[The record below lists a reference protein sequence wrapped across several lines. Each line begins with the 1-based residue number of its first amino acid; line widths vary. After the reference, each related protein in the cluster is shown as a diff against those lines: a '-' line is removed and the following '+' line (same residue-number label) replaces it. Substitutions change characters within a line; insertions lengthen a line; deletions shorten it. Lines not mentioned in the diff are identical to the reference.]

1 MTKKDK
7 ESDNHMDKELTKMN
21 NTNAML
27 ETISDGLKR
36 GYIYVREDK
45 TIGGIG
51 HTAQRVMGVTW
62 SGLFEEASTHV
73 HPAGVINEGDI
84 VIIADNEM
92 GVDDELTAEDL
103 KVLNIYDE
111 NISAG
116 DALIAIGVYK
126 NVKMEPVYKALNDFV
141 TESTIELNQKY
152 LGFNIDVTIDFK
164 ESKISIFINGTEY
177 SMEYLEAIGHMVVID
192 GTTGMVKFFQDIGY
206 GFREEEVGRL
216 LRGKSYAAKGELN
229 NNTSDVD
236 IVGMY
241 FAKVFGEGEINEA
254 VDKLLGCENGVTVD
268 EVFEIHKRMLYFNLV
283 RVKLG
288 NEFDGVYA
296 FLQDN
301 AMIKRRL
308 ATGNAINTELE
319 KRKKRKSMAGGKAAF
334 MVNEFQDYIG
344 NAPAMEQV
352 KQLAYK
358 AALTKFN
365 VILTGESGT
374 GKSRLAREIH
384 EIYNKKA
391 PFVEVTCNAIA
402 PSLIESELF
411 GYVGGAFTGAASG
424 GRAGYFEE
432 ANGGTIFLDEIGEL
446 PMDIQ
451 IKLLYVLQNKRIF
464 RVGSTKPIDVDVR
477 VITATNKNLEEEVA
491 AGRFRQDLYYR
502 INVFPIRIPPLRERK
517 RDLYVLINSILKDIC
532 TRYGIESKQFS
543 EEALEVM
550 MGYDWPGNVRE
561 LENIIERAITVCD
574 GHVVYSEHLMIAQ
587 QIKTAKTLKEK
598 LEIEEKRIITD
609 TLFKNNDDKKK
620 TMDELGLSKS
630 VFYEKLKKIGR

>member
-1 MTKKDK
+1 MTSLVEERK
-7 ESDNHMDKELTKMN
+7 SHMDG
-21 NTNAML
+21 ML
-27 ETISDGLKR
+27 ETISRGLRR
-36 GYIYVREDK
+36 GYIFVKEDE
-45 TIGGIG
+45 TIGAFGD
-51 HTAQRVMGVTW
+51 TARKIMGVTLEDAL
-62 SGLFEEASTHV
+62 SGKENMA
-73 HPAGVINEGDI
+73 HPAGKLNEGDI
-84 VIIADNEM
+84 VIIADNEI
-92 GVDDELTAEDL
+92 GLDDELTPEDL
-103 KVLNIYDE
+103 KYINIYDK
-111 NISAG
+111 NINEG

-126 NVKMEPVYKALNDFV
+126 NSKMEPVYKAMNDFV
-141 TESTIELNQKY
+141 TESKIELNQKY
-152 LGFNIDVTIDFK
+152 LGFNINVVIDYK
-164 ESKISIFINGTEY
+164 ESIITISVNGQDY
-177 SMEYLEAIGHMVVID
+177 VMEYLEAIGHMVVID
-192 GTTGMVKFFQDIGY
+192 GMTGIVKFFQTIGY
-206 GFREEEVGRL
+206 GFRNEEVGTL
-216 LRGKSYAAKGELN
+216 LRGGEYVAKDEKELDREALEVIGKSCEE
-229 NNTSDVD
+229 
-236 IVGMY
+236 
-241 FAKVFGEGEINEA
+241 VFGDSEIIGA
-254 VDKLLGCENGVTVD
+254 IRKLMQMENGKDIDAVY
-268 EVFEIHKRMLYFNLV
+268 EIHKRMLYFNMV
-283 RVKLG
+283 RYKQN
-288 NEFDGVYA
+288 NEMDGVYL

-301 AMIKRRL
+301 SMIKKRL

-319 KRKKRKSMAGGKAAF
+319 RRRKKKNLGSDKAKLISA
-334 MVNEFQDYIG
+334 EFKNYIG

-358 AALTKFN
+358 AAKTKFN

-374 GKSRLAREIH
+374 GKSKLAREIH

-411 GYVGGAFTGAASG
+411 GYVSGAFTGAASG

-502 INVFPIRIPPLRERK
+502 INVFPIQIPPLRERK
-517 RDLYVLINSILKDIC
+517 RDLYVLINSILNDIC
-532 TRYGIESKQFS
+532 NRYDIEPKQFS

-574 GHVVYSEHLMIAQ
+574 GHVVYSEHLMIAHN
-587 QIKTAKTLKEK
+587 IKTAKSLKEK
-598 LEIEEKRIITD
+598 LEIEERRIIED

-620 TMDELGLSKS
+620 TMEELGISKS
-630 VFYEKLKKIGR
+630 VFYDKLKKMGR

>member
-1 MTKKDK
+1 MDTKLIDYN
-7 ESDNHMDKELTKMN
+7 S
-21 NTNAML
+21 TNAML

-36 GYIYVREDK
+36 GYIYIRDDK

-51 HTAQRVMGVTW
+51 NTAQKVMGITL
-62 SGLFEEASTHV
+62 SQLIEDAGEQV
-73 HPAGVINEGDI
+73 HPAGKLNEGDI
-84 VIIADNEM
+84 VIIADNEL
-92 GVDDELTAEDL
+92 GVDDELTPDDL
-103 KVLNIYDE
+103 KVLNIYDS
-111 NISAG
+111 NISMG

-126 NVKMEPVYKALNDFV
+126 NAKMDAVYKALNDFV
-141 TESTIELNQKY
+141 TESAIELNQKY
-152 LGFNIDVTIDFK
+152 LGFNINVTIDLK
-164 ESKISIFINGTEY
+164 GSKISITVNGQEY
-177 SMEYLEAIGHMVVID
+177 SMDYLEAIGHMVVID

-206 GFREEEVGRL
+206 GFRGEEIGQL
-216 LRGKSYAAKGELN
+216 LRGKSYASKGGLGTESENINVVGMEFATVFGKGEF
-229 NNTSDVD
+229 D
-236 IVGMY
+236 
-241 FAKVFGEGEINEA
+241 AA
-254 VDKLLGCENGVTVD
+254 VEKLLDSENGATLD
-268 EVFEIHKRMLYFNLV
+268 DVFEIHKRILYFNLV

-288 NEFDGVYA
+288 LNTDGVYA

-301 AMIKRRL
+301 AMMKKRMEL
-308 ATGNAINTELE
+308 GNVINTELE
-319 KRKKRKSMAGGKAAF
+319 KRKKKKSDTSSKAAF
-334 MVNEFQDYIG
+334 LVNEFQDYIG
-344 NAPAMEQV
+344 NAPEMEQV

-532 TRYGIESKQFS
+532 DRYGIEPKQFS

-587 QIKTAKTLKEK
+587 QIKTAKTLREK
-598 LEIEEKRIITD
+598 LEIEEKRIIAD

-620 TMDELGLSKS
+620 TMEELGLSKS